1 MTHDRTLALGIALL
15 MLSLAGPAS
24 AQNAPAAG
32 ELRIDVPVQLR
43 PSRVVFNMDHLAF
56 AGDQSIGLNYMRL
69 MLQNYRASN
78 TPIEIIAVFHG
89 AAGYMLPNDEAY
101 NPNRGTDRGN
111 SYKEIITG
119 LQRDGVQ
126 FEECGQTART
136 NGWSNA
142 DLLEGVKVNSG
153 ANLRLVQ
160 LQQDGWVQIQP

>member
-1 MTHDRTLALGIALL
+1 MTHNRALALGIALL
-15 MLSLAGPAS
+15 MLGLAGPAPAQHAS
-24 AQNAPAAG
+24 AAS

-78 TPIEIIAVFHG
+78 TPIEITAVFHG
-89 AAGYMLPNDEAY
+89 AAGYMLLNDEAY
-101 NPNRGTDRGN
+101 NRNRRTDRGN
-111 SYKEIITG
+111 PYKEIITG
-119 LQRDGVQ
+119 LQRDAVQ
-126 FEECGQTART
+126 FEECGQTARA
-136 NGWSNA
+136 NGWGNA
-142 DLLEGVKVNSG
+142 DLLAGVKVNSG

>member
-1 MTHDRTLALGIALL
+1 MTHNRSLALGTALL
-15 MLSLAGPAS
+15 IFCLVGPAP
-24 AQNAPAAG
+24 AQNAPAAS

-56 AGDQSIGLNYMRL
+56 AADQSIGLNYMRL
-69 MLQNYRASN
+69 MLQNYRASS

-89 AAGYMLPNDEAY
+89 AAGYMLLNDEAY
-101 NPNRGTDRGN
+101 NRNRRTDRGN
-111 SYKEIITG
+111 PYEEIIAG
-119 LQRDGVQ
+119 LQRDGVR

-136 NGWSNA
+136 NSWGNA
-142 DLLEGVKVNSG
+142 DLLAGVKVNSG

>member
-1 MTHDRTLALGIALL
+1 MTLTRSLALAAVLL
-15 MLSLAGPAS
+15 TLGLAGPAP

-32 ELRIDVPVQLR
+32 ELRVDVPVKLR

-56 AGDQSIGLNYMRL
+56 AADQSIGLNYMRL

-78 TPIEIIAVFHG
+78 TSVEIMAVFHG
-89 AAGYMLPNDEAY
+89 AAGYMLLNDAAY
-101 NPNRGTDRGN
+101 NRNRRTDRGN
-111 SYKEIITG
+111 PYRELIAG

-136 NGWSNA
+136 SGWSNA

>member
-1 MTHDRTLALGIALL
+1 MTRNRSLALGTALL
-15 MLSLAGPAS
+15 MLGLAGPAP
-24 AQNAPAAG
+24 AQNAPAAN

-56 AGDQSIGLNYMRL
+56 AGDQSIGLNYIRL

-89 AAGYMLPNDEAY
+89 AAGYMLLNDEAY
-101 NPNRGTDRGN
+101 SRNRRTDRGN
-111 SYKEIITG
+111 PYKEIIIG

-136 NGWSNA
+136 NGWGNA
-142 DLLEGVKVNSG
+142 NLLEGVKVNSG

>member
-1 MTHDRTLALGIALL
+1 MTRNRSVALGIALL
-15 MLSLAGPAS
+15 MLGLAGPAP
-24 AQNAPAAG
+24 AQTAPAPN

-56 AGDQSIGLNYMRL
+56 AADQSIGLNYMRL

-78 TPIEIIAVFHG
+78 TPIEIMAIFHG
-89 AAGYMLPNDEAY
+89 AAGYMLLNDEAY
-101 NPNRGTDRGN
+101 NRNRRTDRGN
-111 SYKEIITG
+111 PYKEIIAG
-119 LQRDGVQ
+119 LQRDGIQ

-136 NGWSNA
+136 NGWVNA
-142 DLLEGVKVNSG
+142 DLLAGVKVNSG

>member
-1 MTHDRTLALGIALL
+1 MTHNRALALGIALL
-15 MLSLAGPAS
+15 MFGLAGPTP

-78 TPIEIIAVFHG
+78 TPIEIIAVLHG
-89 AAGYMLPNDEAY
+89 AAGYMLLNDEAY
-101 NPNRGTDRGN
+101 NRNRRTDRGN
-111 SYKEIITG
+111 PYKQIITG

-136 NGWSNA
+136 NGWGNA
-142 DLLEGVKVNSG
+142 DLLAGVKVNSG
-153 ANLRLVQ
+153 ANLRLVY

>member
-1 MTHDRTLALGIALL
+1 MFG
-15 MLSLAGPAS
+15 LAGPAT
-24 AQNAPAAG
+24 AQTAPAAG

-56 AGDQSIGLNYMRL
+56 AADQSIGLNYMRL

-78 TPIEIIAVFHG
+78 TKVEIMAIFHG
-89 AAGYMLPNDEAY
+89 AAGYMLLNDAAY
-101 NPNRGTDRGN
+101 NRNRRTDRGN
-111 SYKEIITG
+111 PYKEIIAD

-136 NGWSNA
+136 NGWGNA
-142 DLLEGVKVNSG
+142 DLLAEVRVNSG

>member
-1 MTHDRTLALGIALL
+1 MTHIRSLALGTALL
-15 MLSLAGPAS
+15 MLGLAGPAP

-56 AGDQSIGLNYMRL
+56 AADQSIGLNYMRL

-78 TPIEIIAVFHG
+78 TQIEIIAVFHG
-89 AAGYMLPNDEAY
+89 AAGYMLLNDEAY
-101 NPNRGTDRGN
+101 NRNRRTDRGN
-111 SYKEIITG
+111 PYKELITG

-136 NGWSNA
+136 NGWGNA
-142 DLLEGVKVNSG
+142 DLLTGAKVNSG